1 VTSERKA
8 HLRELLMENRKNV
21 LRSSA
26 DAAVQE
32 NRVESGHPVERV
44 GSLRSRR
51 STRSETM
58 IFSSYG
64 KLGRTR
70 MDYLTHRAARRGCGD
85 RYALVVDQR
94 AGT

>member
-32 NRVESGHPVERV
+32 NRVESGYITLLSGLAVCAR
-44 GSLRSRR
+44 G
-51 STRSETM
+51 
-58 IFSSYG
+58 
-64 KLGRTR
+64 
-70 MDYLTHRAARRGCGD
+70 ARRG
-85 RYALVVDQR
+85 RR
-94 AGT
+94 R